1 MLTELCETE
10 FIVGTKQTLKAI
22 KEKRVSKVFLADDI
36 DQHIKEEIL
45 YAVKDN
51 NIPFEM
57 VESKMKLGRECG
69 IDVSAASAALLK

>member
-1 MLTELCETE
+1 MLTEFCDTE
-10 FIVGTKQTLKAI
+10 LVVGTKQTLKAI
-22 KEKRVSKVFLADDI
+22 KERRVSKVFLADDI
-36 DQHIKEEIL
+36 DRHIKEEIL
-45 YAVKDN
+45 YVVKDN